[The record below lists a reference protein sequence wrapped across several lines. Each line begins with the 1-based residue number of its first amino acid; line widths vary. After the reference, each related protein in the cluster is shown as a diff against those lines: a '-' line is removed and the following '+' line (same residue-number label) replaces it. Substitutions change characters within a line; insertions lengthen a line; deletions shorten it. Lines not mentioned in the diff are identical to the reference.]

1 VGKIERYEKKID
13 LNSDTKRFWLDDLKS
28 FKDKGHCDSMPINP
42 SLVAN
47 HISKKS
53 DIKLE
58 DDGKEKY
65 DPESEL

>member
-1 VGKIERYEKKID
+1 M
-13 LNSDTKRFWLDDLKS
+13 KRKSALTQTQKRLWLDDLKS
-28 FKDKGHCDSMPINP
+28 FKDKDHFDSMPINP
-42 SLVAN
+42 GLVAN